1 MTSRTATTQWRGDLQ
16 SGTGH
21 VELTS
26 SGTASF
32 DVTFPR
38 RVGEPEGTTSPEELI
53 AAAHSSCLA
62 MNLTGVL
69 GKNDLSAR
77 SVDVTAEVTVERVD
91 GLTITG
97 VVVTVRADVPGVDAD
112 RFAELA
118 QLAER
123 TCPVSK
129 ALAGTKITLDASLVS
144 DRR

>member
-53 AAAHSSCLA
+53 AAAHSACLA

-69 GKNDLSAR
+69 GKNSLSAD
-77 SVDVTAEVTVERVD
+77 SVEVTSEVTVERVD

-97 VVVTVRADVPGVDAD
+97 VQVTVRADVPDVDAG

-118 QLAER
+118 ELAER

-129 ALAGTKITLDASLVS
+129 ALAGTKITLDASLAAGQQ
-144 DRR
+144 

>member
-1 MTSRTATTQWRGDLQ
+1 MTTSRTATTTWAGDLQ
-16 SGTGH
+16 QGSGR

-26 SGTASF
+26 SGTAQF

-62 MNLTGVL
+62 MNVTGVL
-69 GKNDLSAR
+69 SKNDLAAD
-77 SVDVTAEVTVERVD
+77 SVRVTAEVTLQPAQGG
-91 GLTITG
+91 GLEISGIQITL
-97 VVVTVRADVPGVDAD
+97 RAKVPGVDAD

-118 QLAER
+118 SQAER

-129 ALAGTKITLDASLVS
+129 ALAGTKISLDAALE
-144 DRR
+144 

>member
-21 VELTS
+21 IELTS

-38 RVGEPEGTTSPEELI
+38 RIGEPEGTTSPEELI
-53 AAAHSSCLA
+53 AAALSSCLA
-62 MNLTGVL
+62 MNVTGVL
-69 GKNDLSAR
+69 GKNGLSPN
-77 SVDVTAEVTVERVD
+77 SVDVTAEVTVERLD

-97 VVVTVRADVPGVDAD
+97 IEVTVRADVPDVDAG

-118 QLAER
+118 ELAER
-123 TCPVSK
+123 TCPVRR
-129 ALAGTKITLDASLVS
+129 ALGATKVTMDASLVS
-144 DRR
+144 GEQ